1 MTPAAT
7 PTAAPTVNLRPRA
20 SLGRVLD
27 DLGATLLQLVA
38 GDVEGAPEIG
48 GVVIHDPLDVPAL
61 PAGALVLA
69 VGLEDETDVVALL
82 RDLGEQGAA
91 GLVLRAPA
99 PVSDDVRRVV
109 EATGV
114 CLLVL
119 SRGAPWAHLAT
130 MLRSLLA
137 EGDIAVAGSESLG
150 GLPSGD
156 LFAVANAIASLLDA
170 PVTIEDRRSRVLAF
184 SGRQDEADP
193 SRVETILGRQVP
205 ERYAR
210 ALADQGVFR
219 ELHRTD
225 RPVFVTPIPM
235 DGDTFTRPRV
245 AVAVRAGDEVLGSI
259 WAAVPGPLS
268 DERTEALCDAAKL
281 VALHLLRVRAGAD
294 VQRRLRADLL
304 STALEGGVQAQ
315 GALDRLGLG
324 GGVQLMVLGVAV
336 TGSDVGAG
344 PDDDAV
350 VAHDRERLGDAFAVH
365 LSGAHPRSAAAL
377 IGGVTYGLVPVPG
390 VVDGAEDR
398 AARIAQEFLDRVGDR
413 RSAVVGIGPTA
424 GDVTALAHSR
434 ACVDRVLRVLR
445 DRPGGRPVAR
455 LADVHVESL
464 MLEMRDIV
472 AARGDRPEGA
482 LARLAA
488 YDVQHRTNLVET
500 LRAWLEAFG
509 DVVAAAEGLFVH
521 PNTFRYRLRRVA
533 EVGGMDLDDPDVR
546 YGALLQLRLLPP
558 AAPASP
564 AAPAPEHAA
573 GG

>member
-1 MTPAAT
+1 
-7 PTAAPTVNLRPRA
+7 
-20 SLGRVLD
+20 
-27 DLGATLLQLVA
+27 VA

-48 GVVIHDPLDVPAL
+48 GVVIHDPLDVPVL

-69 VGLEDETDVVALL
+69 VGIQDEAEVVALL
-82 RDLGEQGAA
+82 HELGEHGAA

-99 PVSDDVRRVV
+99 LVTDDVRRVV
-109 EATGV
+109 ETTGV
-114 CLLVL
+114 ALLAL

-137 EGDIAVAGSESLG
+137 EGDIAVAGTESLG

-210 ALADQGVFR
+210 ALAERGVFR

-225 RPVFVTPIPM
+225 RPVFINPIPM

-268 DERTEALCDAAKL
+268 DERTEALLDAAKL

-315 GALDRLGLG
+315 AALDRLGLSG
-324 GGVQLMVLGVAV
+324 LQLMVLGVAV
-336 TGSDVGAG
+336 TGSDVGEGA
-344 PDDDAV
+344 DDDAV
-350 VAHDRERLGDAFAVH
+350 MAHDRERLGDAFAVH
-365 LSGAHPRSAAAL
+365 LSAAHPRSAAAL
-377 IGGVTYGLVPVPG
+377 IGGVTYGLVPVSG

-398 AARIAQEFLDRVGDR
+398 AVRIAQEFLDRVGDR

-434 ACVDRVLRVLR
+434 TSVDRVLRVLR
-445 DRPGGRPVAR
+445 DRRGGQPVAR
-455 LADVHVESL
+455 LSDVHVEAL

-482 LARLAA
+482 LASLMT
-488 YDVQHRTNLVET
+488 YDTQHRTNLVET

-558 AAPASP
+558 PPRDLPAPAG
-564 AAPAPEHAA
+564 E
-573 GG
+573 